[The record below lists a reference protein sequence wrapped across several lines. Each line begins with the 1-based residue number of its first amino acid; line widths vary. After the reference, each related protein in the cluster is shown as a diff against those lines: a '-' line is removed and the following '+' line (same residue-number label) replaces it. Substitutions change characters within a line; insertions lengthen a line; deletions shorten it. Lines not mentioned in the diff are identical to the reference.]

1 VGDPTCAMWGAASAP
16 AKSRDVFDTFIRI
29 RVYTGSSHRLDGDE
43 PMNIVSLS
51 THGE

>member
-1 VGDPTCAMWGAASAP
+1 MRDVGRGVGAG
-16 AKSRDVFDTFIRI
+16 KSRDVFDTLIRI

>member
-1 VGDPTCAMWGAASAP
+1 MRDVGRGIGAGR
-16 AKSRDVFDTFIRI
+16 SRDVFDTRI
-29 RVYTGSSHRLDGDE
+29 RNRVYGGSSQRLDGDE

>member
-1 VGDPTCAMWGAASAP
+1 M
-16 AKSRDVFDTFIRI
+16 RDVESGIGAGKYRDVLDTLIGN
-29 RVYTGSSHRLDGDE
+29 RVYAGSSQRLDGDE